1 MLSEGLRIL
10 ARATRTV
17 FARVYQRREDEAR
30 VKRDVCAAFGL
41 LVRHYSGCRADA
53 AAAAGGWREGLIEQR
68 AHLRGRLAALGAARE
83 SDAKSFVRRRR
94 NAVAAR
100 KAETRLARVEKEL
113 LGAPRH
119 CFGGRKLL
127 RQGRIS
133 AWRARRDGNALF
145 AGETGKLGGN
155 EVARWDL
162 ETGRLVVKLPCGLPP
177 VALYAHKWS
186 GNLFTTQAE
195 SDPSTAYVE
204 PLTEL
209 SGTHWKIVAVCDVP
223 RSLTEIMN
231 ALGVAGR
238 GYFKRRHLDPLLR
251 GGVLRMT
258 HLEQPRHPGQA
269 YVLTEAGVALK
280 SRRVKEDAGTSNGGR
295 TNGPQQAG

>member
-1 MLSEGLRIL
+1 ME
-10 ARATRTV
+10 
-17 FARVYQRREDEAR
+17 
-30 VKRDVCAAFGL
+30 
-41 LVRHYSGCRADA
+41 
-53 AAAAGGWREGLIEQR
+53 
-68 AHLRGRLAALGAARE
+68 
-83 SDAKSFVRRRR
+83 
-94 NAVAAR
+94 
-100 KAETRLARVEKEL
+100 KAELIGHPPADLSTAQVDRPPADLSTAQV
-113 LGAPRH
+113 PS
-119 CFGGRKLL
+119 
-127 RQGRIS
+127 RQ
-133 AWRARRDGNALF
+133 
-145 AGETGKLGGN
+145 E
-155 EVARWDL
+155 DL
-162 ETGRLVVKLPCGLPP
+162 STT
-177 VALYAHKWS
+177 YAHKWS

-195 SDPSTAYVE
+195 SDSSTAQVE

-258 HLEQPRHPGQA
+258 HPEEPRHPGQA

-280 SRRVKEDAGTSNGGR
+280 SRRVKEDAGTGNGGR